1 MESKKQRY
9 GFVDAL
15 KCIAI
20 LLVLNSHFDSLYP
33 IPALGTGGSLG
44 NGLFFAVSGFCL
56 WPVSGSFAVWMWK
69 RVKRLY
75 VPTLLMTFLVLL
87 TTSRGL
93 LKLSNAFFIFIWPTM
108 FWFIGGITFFYILY
122 YILRDIKSK
131 KQFVALFSVLAVM
144 YIIGYLVLDTSVW
157 TVDSTWVIEDG
168 LDNFWV
174 GSFKLIYNFAM
185 MMMGKYVR
193 LYITN
198 SQCPSAKMAIFGAG
212 GGILS
217 LYLVK
222 YLMSRFPPLM
232 HLQFLNHVSVICFV
246 LSMLLLGLQ
255 LERQGWFSREDT
267 LTHIIRKFSSVSLEA
282 YLVQGMMI
290 GIASNLPFPVNIVLA
305 VVLTMICAIVLHKVI
320 LQINKLLK
328 MLEFK
333 RAKGA

>member
-1 MESKKQRY
+1 MALQKQQY
-9 GFVDAL
+9 GFVDVL

-20 LLVLNSHFDSLYP
+20 LLILNSHFDSLYP

-56 WPVSGSFAVWMWK
+56 WPVNGRFTRWMWK

-75 VPTLLMTFLVLL
+75 VPTILMTGVLLL

-93 LKLSNAFFIFIWPTM
+93 LRLPNVFFVFVWPTM
-108 FWFIGGITFFYILY
+108 FWFVGGITLFYILY
-122 YILRDIKSK
+122 YILRDVKSK

-144 YIIGYLVLDTSVW
+144 YIIGYLLLDTSVW
-157 TVDSTWVIEDG
+157 TIESGWVIGDS

-193 LYITN
+193 LHITDA
-198 SQCPSAKMAIFGAG
+198 QRPSARMAIFGVG

-222 YLMSRFPPLM
+222 YLMNRFPPLM
-232 HLQFLNHVSVICFV
+232 HFQFLNQLSVIWFV
-246 LSMLLLGLQ
+246 LSMMLLGVG
-255 LERQGWFSREDT
+255 LEWQGWFLKENR
-267 LTHIIRKFSSVSLEA
+267 LIRVMKNLSAMSLEI
-282 YLVQGMMI
+282 YVVQGTMI
-290 GIASNLPFPVNIVLA
+290 GIASRFTFPINIVVA
-305 VVLTMICAIVLHKVI
+305 VALTISGAAVLHKLTI
-320 LQINKLLK
+320 LINQIHIS
-328 MLEFK
+328 
-333 RAKGA
+333 